1 MGAETNTNVNQPN
14 DNFYYDL
21 DSMTSFNETTRPRH
35 SHTTHQAP
43 GFAWF
48 VFLCLFYVL
57 LRDTPT
63 LVTPFLGHG
72 SRYGHDGTKHTSTT
86 QSV

>member
-1 MGAETNTNVNQPN
+1 MGAEANTNVNQPN

-35 SHTTHQAP
+35 SHTTYQAP

-48 VFLCLFYVL
+48 VFYALVFYFTE
-57 LRDTPT
+57 RYPDSCHS
-63 LVTPFLGHG
+63 FLGHG
-72 SRYGHDGTKHTSTT
+72 SRYATTAPQHTFTT